1 MSRIEPCIL
10 TNMCMVRNGDQV
22 LVQDRKDPGWPGYT
36 FPGGHVEPGES
47 LVRSV
52 IREVYEETGLTIEA
66 PRLCG
71 VKQWTAE
78 DGGYRYLVFLF
89 RAERFTGE
97 LRSSDEGEVCWL
109 PLAELQSRPMP
120 SGFPE
125 TLPLFLREELS
136 EACYFLRDG
145 QWCCETL

>member
-1 MSRIEPCIL
+1 MSKRTVPAEITNICVICDGDKIL
-10 TNMCMVRNGDQV
+10 VEEKVGCGIC
-22 LVQDRKDPGWPGYT
+22 

-52 IREVYEETGLTIEA
+52 IREVCEETGLTIEG

-71 VKQWTAE
+71 VKQWTEE
-78 DGGYRYLVFLF
+78 DGSYRYLVFLF

-97 LRSSDEGEVCWL
+97 LRSSDEGEVCWMPL
-109 PLAELQSRPMP
+109 PELRNRPLP

-125 TLPLFLREELS
+125 MLPLFLRDDLS
-136 EACYFLRDG
+136 ETYHFLEDG
-145 QWCCETL
+145 EWRCENL

>member
-1 MSRIEPCIL
+1 MSKRTVPAEITNICVICDGDKIL
-10 TNMCMVRNGDQV
+10 VEEKVGCGIC
-22 LVQDRKDPGWPGYT
+22 

-52 IREVYEETGLTIEA
+52 IREVCEETGLTIEN

-71 VKQWTAE
+71 VKQWTEE
-78 DGGYRYLVFLF
+78 DGSYRYLVFLF

-97 LRSSDEGEVCWL
+97 LRASDEGEVYWL
-109 PLAELQSRPMP
+109 PLSELQNRPLP

-125 TLPLFLREELS
+125 MLPLFLRDDLS
-136 EACYFLRDG
+136 ETYHFLEDG
-145 QWCCETL
+145 QWRCENL